1 MFEYKFVKI
10 PLDRGFLVK
19 KPSQDYHA
27 IIEEHGRQG
36 WRLVQIF
43 APAVAGYGD
52 SCFYE
57 MIFER
62 AKG

>member
-10 PLDRGFLVK
+10 ALDRGFLVR

-27 IIEEHGRQG
+27 IIQDHARQG

-43 APAVAGYGD
+43 APAVHGYGKAV
-52 SCFYE
+52 FYE
-57 MIFER
+57 LIFER
-62 AKG
+62 TKD